1 MPDEESFLDVSLRKI
16 AKGAGFALIGT
27 LIGRAFGYGS
37 RIVIARFIGVDGY
50 GLISLGFAALT
61 MAAALAAIGL
71 PSGITRYVSFYKGKE
86 DARRIK
92 GTIISAIKMNFPISV
107 IFALLLFFGADWISI
122 HVFHDA
128 NLTPILRIFSIAV
141 PFLVLARD
149 LLSATVG
156 FQEMRYNVYTENIF
170 NEVLKLGA
178 IVILVTLGFGV
189 IGAAWGWVLA
199 IVLMPFLAFYFLEK
213 KVFPIFNT
221 KIKAIS
227 TEKELFAFSWPLI
240 FVGMAGIVMGFMDT
254 LMLGYFCSAY
264 EVGIYNAALPTAM
277 LIRMPVTA
285 LASIFGPV
293 ITELYSREKYD
304 DLRDTYSTVI
314 KWVLSLSFPAFLLM
328 ALFSDDV
335 IKILFG
341 AEYATGAEALVILA
355 FGFFIST
362 VLARASDIISASG
375 RTKIT
380 MGCYL
385 TGSVANF
392 CLNLY
397 LIPLFGINGA
407 AMATALSSVFMAILY
422 FIFAY
427 RISKLQP
434 FELNHLKPAF
444 SAFVAVFIVYALTK
458 YLIGVSFF
466 SLVVMFLVF
475 LALYFLFLLLIKA
488 FDEHDLVIMRAIDQR
503 LGTKSDWI
511 RKIIQR
517 FL

>member
-1 MPDEESFLDVSLRKI
+1 
-16 AKGAGFALIGT
+16 
-27 LIGRAFGYGS
+27 
-37 RIVIARFIGVDGY
+37 
-50 GLISLGFAALT
+50 
-61 MAAALAAIGL
+61 
-71 PSGITRYVSFYKGKE
+71 
-86 DARRIK
+86 
-92 GTIISAIKMNFPISV
+92 
-107 IFALLLFFGADWISI
+107 
-122 HVFHDA
+122 
-128 NLTPILRIFSIAV
+128 
-141 PFLVLARD
+141 
-149 LLSATVG
+149 
-156 FQEMRYNVYTENIF
+156 
-170 NEVLKLGA
+170 
-178 IVILVTLGFGV
+178 
-189 IGAAWGWVLA
+189 
-199 IVLMPFLAFYFLEK
+199 
-213 KVFPIFNT
+213 
-221 KIKAIS
+221 
-227 TEKELFAFSWPLI
+227 
-240 FVGMAGIVMGFMDT
+240 
-254 LMLGYFCSAY
+254 
-264 EVGIYNAALPTAM
+264 
-277 LIRMPVTA
+277 
-285 LASIFGPV
+285 
-293 ITELYSREKYD
+293 
-304 DLRDTYSTVI
+304 
-314 KWVLSLSFPAFLLM
+314 M

-434 FELNHLKPAF
+434 FELNHLKPVF